1 MGNLPDAPKM
11 AQMGWNARRSSI
23 PRRYDVGRSVELLPP
38 RLPRSIKYEVRLPWT
53 PRLMVFFGSAL
64 LVIVG
69 AQSGLRYFRQ
79 RRK

>member
-1 MGNLPDAPKM
+1 MHQK
-11 AQMGWNARRSSI
+11 W
-23 PRRYDVGRSVELLPP
+23 PRWVGTLGALLFLGGMTWVAVLNYSHRDYPEA
-38 RLPRSIKYEVRLPWT
+38 IKYEVRLPWT